1 MTVDERTQS
10 SPQPVVDAR
19 GRYAPVWRNLDR
31 NVPLAAKL
39 VVPVIVVTL
48 LSTILFAFIVVGQT
62 ARVTEAGYIAD
73 ANAAADGAATEFA
86 QASDRP
92 QEMSVHLSDLV
103 ADEPNVIG
111 IWILDLFSPGTP
123 VVASNLPRDIG
134 KIGLIEAPEIT
145 AASHGQQV
153 DVNETFQGKP
163 VLETI
168 QPVSGGRFA
177 VKILT
182 SLVNESTLNTQTIIW
197 IAAAGVAVGLLELAG
212 LALILEWGVM
222 KRIRRVQEAV
232 TSYGG
237 GRHHLQL
244 SEGDEP
250 AGHDLLFNL
259 ARDIDHKLGELEDHE
274 RAGDIISDL
283 GIAAMQGAMP
293 DELTSRALALV
304 QRAAGL
310 DRCFLVDISGAEVVV
325 TSSDQPAKQTSA
337 AALPIWLG
345 ALVRAAARAR
355 RPVLADNLGEGCT
368 FWDAYE
374 RTRDAAAAFVP
385 LAGNPAPIGVMVGL
399 AKPGGR
405 INATVVNLMEGVATT
420 LGETLQRN
428 AASKA
433 QQESEVKSKA
443 LSTVSHEMRNP
454 LNAMLGFSEM
464 LLAGTAG
471 PLNEK
476 QQEYM
481 RRVDSASK
489 HLLSLVNEYLDL
501 ARIMAGSLPMEIG
514 PVAVEPEV
522 KDVLELLGPGAS
534 DKRVTLHS
542 LVAPGVVA
550 QVDRLR
556 LRQILVNLVSNAI
569 KFTPASGH
577 VRVEVAG
584 GTNGVRISVIDTGV
598 GIPADRQ
605 HLVFTEF
612 SQLHKGDAANGSG
625 LGLMLTK
632 RFVEAMGGFI
642 RFTSAEGAGT
652 IFDVWLPG
660 ENSPQPA
667 AQVAVGALA

>member
-1 MTVDERTQS
+1 MTADEGRQS
-10 SPQPVVDAR
+10 SSQPVDAR
-19 GRYAPVWRNLDR
+19 AGYAPIWRNLDR

-39 VVPVIVVTL
+39 AAPIIVITL
-48 LSTILFAFIVVGQT
+48 LGTILFGFIVVGQAT
-62 ARVTEAGYIAD
+62 RATEAGYIAD

-92 QEMSVHLSDLV
+92 QDMTVHLNDLV
-103 ADEPNVIG
+103 ADEPNIIG
-111 IWILDLFSPGTP
+111 IWILDLFTPGAP
-123 VVASNLPRDIG
+123 VVASNLPQDIG
-134 KIGLIEAPEIT
+134 RIGLISPQEIM
-145 AASHGQQV
+145 AAVHGQQV
-153 DVNETFQGKP
+153 DTIETSQGKP
-163 VLETI
+163 VLESI

-177 VKILT
+177 VVTLT
-182 SLVNESTLNTQTIIW
+182 SLVNESRLNTQTILW
-197 IAAAGVAVGLLELAG
+197 IAAAGFVVGLLELGG
-212 LALILEWGVM
+212 LALILKWGVM
-222 KRIRRVQEAV
+222 RRIRRVQAAV

-237 GRHHLQL
+237 SRHHLQL

-293 DELTSRALALV
+293 DELTSRALSLV
-304 QRAAGL
+304 QRSAGL
-310 DRCFLVDISGAEVVV
+310 DRCFLVDALGAEVVV
-325 TSSDQPAKQTSA
+325 ASSDQPTRQTSA

-355 RPVLADNLGEGCT
+355 RPVLADSLGEGCT
-368 FWDAYE
+368 FWDAHE

-385 LAGNPAPIGVMVGL
+385 LAGNPNPIGVMVGL

-464 LLAGTAG
+464 LLSGTAG

-476 QQEYM
+476 QEEYM
-481 RRVDSASK
+481 RRVDGASK

-514 PVAVEPEV
+514 PVAVETEV
-522 KDVLELLGPGAS
+522 KNVLELLGPGATE
-534 DKRVTLHS
+534 KRVTLHS
-542 LVAPGVVA
+542 MVAPGVVA

-556 LRQILVNLVSNAI
+556 LRQILVNLVSNAV
-569 KFTPASGH
+569 KFTPAGGH

-584 GTNGVRISVIDTGV
+584 GSNGVRISVIDTGI

-612 SQLHKGDAANGSG
+612 SQLHSGDSANGSG

-660 ENSPQPA
+660 ENSPHTA
-667 AQVAVGALA
+667 AQVAAAAIA